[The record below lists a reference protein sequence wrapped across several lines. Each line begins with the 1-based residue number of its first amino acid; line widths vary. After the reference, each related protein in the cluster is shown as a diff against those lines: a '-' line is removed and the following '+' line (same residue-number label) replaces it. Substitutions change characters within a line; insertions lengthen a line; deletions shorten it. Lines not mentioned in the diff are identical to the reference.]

1 MKIRTPICKE
11 SVCATLLVDPAPRDT
26 FVGSRMAI
34 SGRGES
40 Q

>member
-1 MKIRTPICKE
+1 MKIRTPICRE

-26 FVGSRMAI
+26 FAASLVAI

-40 Q
+40 K